1 MIKTIFEKENLME
14 VNAQI
19 HVDEGFIVYISLKI
33 FAMHMPCWNSCDYC
47 LLYRAEQEHPK
58 SLSFVR

>member
-1 MIKTIFEKENLME
+1 MIKTIFEKENIME

-19 HVDEGFIVYISLKI
+19 DEVFIVYISLKI
-33 FAMHMPCWNSCDYC
+33 FAMHMPCWNSCDHC
-47 LLYRAEQEHPK
+47 LLYTAEQEHLK

>member
-1 MIKTIFEKENLME
+1 MIKTILETENLME

-19 HVDEGFIVYISLKI
+19 DEVFIVYISLKM
-33 FAMHMPCWNSCDYC
+33 FAMHMPCWNSCDHC
-47 LLYRAEQEHPK
+47 LLYRAEQEHLK